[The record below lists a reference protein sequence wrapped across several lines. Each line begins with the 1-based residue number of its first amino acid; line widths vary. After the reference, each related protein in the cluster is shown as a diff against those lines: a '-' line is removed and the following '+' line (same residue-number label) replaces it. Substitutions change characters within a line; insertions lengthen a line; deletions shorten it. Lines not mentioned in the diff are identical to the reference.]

1 MKKFNLFKEI
11 ITTSTSGLKKA
22 IENGDKFAINIKGE
36 IRKEPFNEK
45 DILIY
50 HGTPDK
56 LKPLEITLGNK
67 YQVVVDKERVLIK
80 AFGNWQELIAIN
92 TPQAS
97 YDDTTAD
104 GVDEFPTKEM
114 EDIGWHAIEFNI
126 SYRKLVE
133 ILEQECEGILFCI
146 EQENPF
152 QFSGFGFLDDFDN
165 ARDILFAFCK
175 NKIEYL
181 LANDDEY
188 DINDLTDDEKDTVK
202 FFKIV
207 I

>member
-11 ITTSTSGLKKA
+11 ITSNTIELKKA

-36 IRKEPFNEK
+36 IKQEPFNEK

-67 YQVVVDKERVLIK
+67 YQVVVDNDRVLIK

-104 GVDEFPTKEM
+104 GVDEFSTKDM
-114 EDIGWHAIEFNI
+114 ETIGWHATEFSI
-126 SYRKLVE
+126 LYRELVE
-133 ILEQECEGILFCI
+133 VLEQECAGTLFCI
-146 EQENPF
+146 EQDEPF
-152 QFSGFGFLDDFDN
+152 QFSGFGFLDNFDN
-165 ARDILFAFCK
+165 ARDTLFAFCQ
-175 NKIEYL
+175 NKIKYL
-181 LANDDEY
+181 LENYDEY
-188 DINDLTDDEKDTVK
+188 DIDDLTDDEEEAAK
-202 FFKIV
+202 FFKV
-207 I
+207 II

>member
-11 ITTSTSGLKKA
+11 ITANTTEFKEA
-22 IENGDKFAINIKGE
+22 IEKGDKFAINIEGK
-36 IRKEPFNEK
+36 IRQEPFNEK

-50 HGTPDK
+50 YGTPDE

-67 YQVVVDKERVLIK
+67 YQVVIDKDRVLIK

-114 EDIGWHAIEFNI
+114 EDIGWHAAEFSI
-126 SYRKLVE
+126 SYRELVE

-146 EQENPF
+146 EQDDPF

-181 LANDDEY
+181 LINDDEY
-188 DINDLTDDEKDTVK
+188 NINNLTDDEEDAVK